1 MLRLYQSSIRCC
13 GHQNLPLACLRYY
26 SSQGS
31 GSGENPVKN
40 VDKTEHIEDEDE
52 VEPLPLLQR
61 PLGVREP
68 PTTVPKTR
76 KEQLNDMLDQNK
88 RMEHRRHLYVF
99 SLSLVI
105 YVPIC

>member
-1 MLRLYQSSIRCC
+1 
-13 GHQNLPLACLRYY
+13 LACLRYY

-31 GSGENPVKN
+31 RSGEKIAKN

-88 RMEHRRHLYVF
+88 RMEHRRHLCVF
-99 SLSLVI
+99 SLSPVI
-105 YVPIC
+105 HVPVG